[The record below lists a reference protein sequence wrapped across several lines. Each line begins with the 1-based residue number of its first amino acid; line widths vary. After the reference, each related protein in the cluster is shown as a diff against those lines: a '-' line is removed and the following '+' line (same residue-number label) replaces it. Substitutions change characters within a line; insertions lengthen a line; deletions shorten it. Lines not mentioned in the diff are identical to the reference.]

1 VLERGLRN
9 FKRKLSMDE
18 SQPEGFRQE
27 MVRQLAKPMKYKETA
42 VIEMDMPEVEAE

>member
-1 VLERGLRN
+1 MSVELGQLH
-9 FKRKLSMDE
+9 
-18 SQPEGFRQE
+18 RQE